1 MLSLPL
7 QRVHP
12 EGQCNPEAIRLL
24 TQLDHAEDA
33 PERDIWKGLK
43 NIKIE
48 EEKTEGKMQKA
59 KKDKPNQ

>member
-12 EGQCNPEAIRLL
+12 EGQCNPEALRLL

-33 PERDIWKGLK
+33 PEHDIWKGLK

-48 EEKTEGKMQKA
+48 GEGQKSKGKEK
-59 KKDKPNQ
+59 N